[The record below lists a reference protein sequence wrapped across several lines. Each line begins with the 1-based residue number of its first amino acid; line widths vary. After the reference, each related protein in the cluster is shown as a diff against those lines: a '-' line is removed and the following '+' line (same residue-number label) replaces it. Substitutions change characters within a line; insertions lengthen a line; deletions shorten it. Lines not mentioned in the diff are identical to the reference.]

1 VSRVRGAGIRNAPGA
16 RDQLLVHLVQPH
28 VGELMRLLQPELNR
42 LGAAMFDNAN
52 QNRRRPTGLEILAH
66 ELNLDVRELA
76 ELIGGPWNFAVNHG
90 GPSAGT
96 SDFAETRLPGR
107 VLIGRV
113 GPSVVI
119 QIHDEQVRVGR
130 AKGEW
135 FGPHPL
141 VWDMTDPIVTIPLE
155 EIGARALELGEAV
168 EAACK
173 AKRRSLRVCRHCG
186 ELLAPELMF
195 GKAQCYDCASEFAGV
210 VY

>member
-1 VSRVRGAGIRNAPGA
+1 
-16 RDQLLVHLVQPH
+16 
-28 VGELMRLLQPELNR
+28 MRLLQPELNK

-66 ELNLDVRELA
+66 EFNLDVRELA

-90 GPSAGT
+90 GPTGGAM
-96 SDFAETRLPGR
+96 DFAETRLPGR

-113 GPSVVI
+113 GPSAVI
-119 QIHDEQVRVGR
+119 QINDEQVRVGR

-135 FGPHPL
+135 FEPHPL

-155 EIGARALELGEAV
+155 EIHERLPELGEAV

-173 AKRRSLRVCRHCG
+173 AKRRLLKVCRYCG

-195 GKAQCYDCASEFAGV
+195 GKDQCSDCASEYSGV
-210 VY
+210 VYESRVPPAVRVAKRGTYWGHG